1 MASSIGG
8 ISSSTA
14 SSIRGYGGLAS
25 GLDRDS
31 LIESMT
37 YATTAKIQAQ
47 KQKQQKLQWTQ
58 TSIRG
63 ISDKLIQFSQK
74 YRSYTSSTN
83 LSGSAFFNRTSI
95 TANGK
100 YADKVSVTG
109 NGSAASNIS
118 ISEVKQMAVNASMAM
133 NQSASSQALSTGAL
147 TSNLTEKMTV
157 STLEGQ
163 SLTFGY
169 GNKTYGIS
177 LTSGTTSDGYTYRYG
192 TAEEAVESINKQLAG
207 VSISS
212 SANTKKTLGDVVEAY
227 VDDAG
232 AVQLRTHG
240 DTAGNTVTLKGGS
253 AQAWKALGLEG
264 TDQAVTLTDSGT
276 SLSLAKQNLTE
287 EKSRASLLG
296 GKNLSFTYNGTTKS
310 ITLMSEADLLAK
322 GDEGLKALKDDI
334 QKKLNKEFG
343 TGRIQVSLSANNELQ
358 FETTRPDKPTHID
371 PNDPD
376 KNTYAAD
383 GSSILSLSGGSSGVL
398 GLTGA
403 LGVDYGT
410 SNRLNIGTSL
420 ENSGLKALKNL
431 EGLSVTEKNTSG
443 VDVTFTGIKAHAYNN
458 ATDAQKKDL
467 LDGKLDFSDIKLNI
481 KINGEDI
488 VDNSGDAPK
497 DLTYASSISQ
507 IMNAINSSDAG
518 VKISYLSNA
527 DKFTM
532 EATSSGASGRIEI
545 GGTGA
550 ELLFGTKDETGP
562 DKMGYS
568 VTEGKDALIKV
579 KYAGSN
585 EEVELVRGSNSF
597 SLDGMNVTL
606 NGTFKADNSSDA
618 ITFTAKVDADKITSA
633 VSEMI
638 TAYNEALEL
647 ITKEVGTKPAR
658 GYAPLTDQ
666 QRDELS
672 ESQIEKWEEKAKEG
686 LLFNDTDI
694 RGLADKMRFIFPSG
708 SEDKRLLESM
718 GITTSNSYADN
729 GKLVF
734 DETKFRA
741 VLESDPESVQQLF
754 SRPAG
759 TNGPDDK
766 GGFMARVGNIFE
778 MYASTTGSTKGIL
791 VERAGSTYA
800 PTSILNNAIQKQ
812 LNSIDVELKKLNKR
826 LTTETDR
833 YISQFTY
840 LETMISQMNS
850 QSSYLSQLGGA

>member
-37 YATTAKIQAQ
+37 YATTSKIQVQ

-74 YRSYTSSTN
+74 YRSYTSSSN
-83 LSGSAFFNRTSI
+83 LSSSSFFNRTSI
-95 TANGK
+95 TANG
-100 YADKVSVTG
+100 ANAGKVTVTG
-109 NGSAASNIS
+109 NGSAASNMS
-118 ISEVKQMAVNASMAM
+118 ITEIKQMAVNASMAM
-133 NQSASSQALSTGAL
+133 NKSASNQSLSTGEL
-147 TSNLTEKMTV
+147 PSDLNTEKIV
-157 STLEGQ
+157 STLENQ

-192 TAEEAVESINKQLAG
+192 TAAEAVESINKQLAG

-212 SANTKKTLGDVVEAY
+212 SANTKKSLGDVVEAY
-227 VDDAG
+227 VGDGDT
-232 AVQLRTHG
+232 VQFRTHG

-253 AQAWKALGLEG
+253 AQAWKALGLGG
-264 TDQAVTLTDSGT
+264 TDQAVTLTENGS
-276 SLSLAKQNLTE
+276 SLTNQNLTE
-287 EKSRASLLG
+287 KKSVASLLG
-296 GKNLSFTYNGTTKS
+296 GKSLSFTYNGTTKS
-310 ITLMSEADLLAK
+310 ITLPSEEKLKEA
-322 GDEGLKALKDDI
+322 GGLNALKEDI
-334 QKKLNKEFG
+334 QKQLNKEFG
-343 TGRIQVSLSANNELQ
+343 TGRIQVSLSDKNELQ
-358 FETTRPDKPTHID
+358 FKTIRPDKTEQD
-371 PNDPD
+371 PNDPN
-376 KNTYAAD
+376 KKVPAAD
-383 GSSILSLSGGSSGVL
+383 ESSILSLSGGSSGVL

-410 SNRLNIGTSL
+410 SNRLNTGTSL
-420 ENSGLKALKNL
+420 ENSGLAIPDMKVEVDGVTLTGMKA
-431 EGLSVTEKNTSG
+431 
-443 VDVTFTGIKAHAYNN
+443 FAYNN
-458 ATDAQKKDL
+458 AGLSDDDKKKLLKGELDL
-467 LDGKLDFSDIKLNI
+467 SDIKLNL
-481 KINGEDI
+481 KINGEEI
-488 VDNSGDAPK
+488 KDNSGDTPK
-497 DLTYASSISQ
+497 DLTYASSISK
-507 IMNAINSSDAG
+507 IISAINSSDAG
-518 VKISYLSNA
+518 VKVSYLSSA

-532 EATSSGASGRIEI
+532 EATSSGASGSIKLE
-545 GGTGA
+545 GAGA
-550 ELLFGTKDETGP
+550 ELLFGKP
-562 DKMGYS
+562 DVVDADGKVTASGDYTI
-568 VTEGKDALIKV
+568 TEGKDALIMV
-579 KYAGSN
+579 KYAGSDDP
-585 EEVELVRGSNSF
+585 VELVRGSNSF

-606 NGTFKADNSSDA
+606 NGTFKADEKNPSDA
-618 ITFTAKVDADKITSA
+618 ITFTAKVDVDKITNT

-647 ITKEVGTKPAR
+647 INKEVGTKPAR
-658 GYAPLTDQ
+658 GYEPLTDQ

-718 GITTSNSYADN
+718 GITTSDSYADN

-741 VLESDPESVQQLF
+741 ALESDPESVQQLF

-759 TNGPDDK
+759 TNNADDK

-800 PTSILNNAIQKQ
+800 PTSILNNSIQKQ
-812 LNSIDVELKKLNKR
+812 LNSIDDELKKLNKR
-826 LTTETDR
+826 LKTETDR
-833 YISQFTY
+833 YVSKFTY

-850 QSSYLSQLGGA
+850 QSSYLSQLGGGA

>member
-109 NGSAASNIS
+109 NGSAASNLS
-118 ISEVKQMAVNASMAM
+118 ISEVKQMAVNASMTM
-133 NQSASSQALSTGAL
+133 NQSASSQALSTGEVY
-147 TSNLTEKMTV
+147 SNLTKEITV

-212 SANTKKTLGDVVEAY
+212 SANTKKSLGDVVEAY
-227 VDDAG
+227 VGDG
-232 AVQLRTHG
+232 GSVQFRTHG

-253 AQAWKALGLEG
+253 AQAWKALGLEN
-264 TDQAVTLTDSGT
+264 TDQVVTLTDSGT
-276 SLSLAKQNLTE
+276 SLTGQNLTE
-287 EKSRASLLG
+287 PKSVAALLG
-296 GKNLSFTYNGTTKS
+296 GKSLSFTYNGTTKS

-322 GDEGLKALKDDI
+322 GDEGLKTLKDDI

-343 TGRIQVSLSANNELQ
+343 TGRIQVSLSAETTDANNDKKCKLQ
-358 FETTRPDKPTHID
+358 FETMRPDQNKP
-371 PNDPD
+371 
-376 KNTYAAD
+376 D

-420 ENSGLKALKNL
+420 ENSGLKALEN
-431 EGLSVTEKNTSG
+431 LSVKAQNSDGEE
-443 VDVTFTGIKAHAYNN
+443 VELTGMKAYAYNHAGLD
-458 ATDAQKKDL
+458 ATKKQEL
-467 LDGKLDFSDIKLNI
+467 VDGQLELSDIKLSI
-481 KINGEDI
+481 KINSDEEIEG
-488 VDNSGDAPK
+488 
-497 DLTYASSISQ
+497 LTYASSISQ

-518 VKISYLSNA
+518 VKVSYLSNA

-550 ELLFGTKDETGP
+550 ELLFGKLDGTETGE
-562 DKMGYS
+562 DGQIIKTGYS
-568 VTEGKDALIKV
+568 ITEGQDALIMV
-579 KYAGSN
+579 KYAGSD

-606 NGTFKADNSSDA
+606 NGTFKADPSDA

-686 LLFNDTDI
+686 MLFNDTDI

-708 SEDKRLLESM
+708 SEDKRLMESM

-741 VLESDPESVQQLF
+741 VLESDPESVQQFF
-754 SRPAG
+754 SRPSG

-766 GGFMARVGNIFE
+766 GGFMARVGSIFE

-812 LNSIDVELKKLNKR
+812 LNSIDEELKKLNKR

>member
-147 TSNLTEKMTV
+147 SSDFVTPNVVV

-212 SANTKKTLGDVVEAY
+212 SANTKKSLGDVVEAY
-227 VDDAG
+227 VGDG
-232 AVQLRTHG
+232 GSVQFRTHG

-253 AQAWKALGLEG
+253 AQAWKALGLEN
-264 TDQAVTLTDSGT
+264 TDQVVPLTDSGT
-276 SLSLAKQNLTE
+276 SLTGQNLTE
-287 EKSRASLLG
+287 NKSLASLLG
-296 GKNLSFTYNGTTKS
+296 EKNLSFTYNGTTKS
-310 ITLMSEADLLAK
+310 ITLPSQSALET
-322 GDEGLKALKDDI
+322 GGLGTLKDHI
-334 QKKLNKEFG
+334 QTQLNKEFG

-358 FETTRPDKPTHID
+358 FETMRPDQNKP
-371 PNDPD
+371 
-376 KNTYAAD
+376 D

-410 SNRLNIGTSL
+410 SNRLNTNTSL
-420 ENSGLKALKNL
+420 ENSGLKALEKM
-431 EGLSVTEKNTSG
+431 SVKVG
-443 VDVTFTGIKAHAYNN
+443 DVTLTGMKAFAYNN
-458 ATDAQKKDL
+458 ANLSDDDKQKLLNGQLELSDL
-467 LDGKLDFSDIKLNI
+467 SDTELDLV
-481 KINGEDI
+481 INGETI
-488 VDNSGDAPK
+488 KG
-497 DLTYASSISQ
+497 LTYASPISK
-507 IMNAINSSDAG
+507 IISTINSSDAG
-518 VKISYLSNA
+518 VKVSYLSNA

-550 ELLFGTKDETGP
+550 ELLFGKLNGEEEVNGQKVKT
-562 DKMGYS
+562 GYS
-568 VTEGKDALIKV
+568 ITEGQDALIMV
-579 KYAGSN
+579 RYAGSDKD
-585 EEVELVRGSNSF
+585 VELVRGSNSF

-606 NGTFKADNSSDA
+606 NGTFKADNASDA

-759 TNGPDDK
+759 TNGSDDK

>member
-147 TSNLTEKMTV
+147 SSDFVTPNVVV

-212 SANTKKTLGDVVEAY
+212 SANTKKSLGDVVEAY
-227 VDDAG
+227 VGDG
-232 AVQLRTHG
+232 GSVQFRTHG

-253 AQAWKALGLEG
+253 AQAWKALGLEN
-264 TDQAVTLTDSGT
+264 TDQVVPLTDSGT
-276 SLSLAKQNLTE
+276 SLTGQNLTE
-287 EKSRASLLG
+287 NKSLASLLG
-296 GKNLSFTYNGTTKS
+296 EKNLSFTYNGTTKS
-310 ITLMSEADLLAK
+310 ITLPSQSALET
-322 GDEGLKALKDDI
+322 GGLGTLKDHI
-334 QKKLNKEFG
+334 QTQLNKEFG

-358 FETTRPDKPTHID
+358 FETMRPDQNKP
-371 PNDPD
+371 
-376 KNTYAAD
+376 D

-410 SNRLNIGTSL
+410 SNRLNTNTSL

-431 EGLSVTEKNTSG
+431 NLSVSEENSNNET
-443 VDVTFTGIKAHAYNN
+443 VTFTGIKAHAYNN
-458 ATDAQKKDL
+458 ATVEEKKKL
-467 LDGKLDFSDIKLNI
+467 LDGELDFSDIKLNLV
-481 KINGEDI
+481 INDEPIEG
-488 VDNSGDAPK
+488 
-497 DLTYASSISQ
+497 LTYGSSISK
-507 IMNAINSSDAG
+507 IISTINSSDAG
-518 VKISYLSNA
+518 VKVNYLSNA

-550 ELLFGTKDETGP
+550 ELLFGAKDETDP

-568 VTEGKDALIKV
+568 ITKGQDALIMV
-579 KYAGSN
+579 KYAGSD

-606 NGTFKADNSSDA
+606 NGTFKADPSDA

-759 TNGPDDK
+759 TNGSDDK
-766 GGFMARVGNIFE
+766 GGFMARVGSIFE

>member
-147 TSNLTEKMTV
+147 PSDLTTTKTV
-157 STLEGQ
+157 SMLEGQ
-163 SLTFGY
+163 SLMFGY

-227 VDDAG
+227 VGDG
-232 AVQLRTHG
+232 GSVQFRTHG

-253 AQAWKALGLEG
+253 AQAWEALGLGG

-276 SLSLAKQNLTE
+276 NLTNHSKLTQ
-287 EKSRASLLG
+287 EKEVASLLG
-296 GKNLSFTYNGTTKS
+296 GKNLSFTYNGTTKT
-310 ITLMSEADLLAK
+310 ITLLSEEKLKEA
-322 GDEGLKALKDDI
+322 GGLNALKDDI
-334 QKKLNKEFG
+334 QEKLNKEFG

-358 FETTRPDKPTHID
+358 FKTTRPDQK
-371 PNDPD
+371 DPD
-376 KNTYAAD
+376 DSSKYAAD

-410 SNRLNIGTSL
+410 SNRLNTNTSL
-420 ENSGLKALKNL
+420 ENSGLKALDNLKNL
-431 EGLSVTEKNTSG
+431 SVSG
-443 VDVTFTGIKAHAYNN
+443 TNSNGDVVTFTGIKAHAYNN
-458 ATDAQKKDL
+458 ATNDEKTKL
-467 LDGKLDFSDIKLNI
+467 LNGELDFSDIKLNL
-481 KINGEDI
+481 KINDTEIEG
-488 VDNSGDAPK
+488 
-497 DLTYASSISQ
+497 LTYGSPISK
-507 IMNAINSSDAG
+507 IISTINSSDAG
-518 VKISYLSNA
+518 VKVNYLSNA

-550 ELLFGTKDETGP
+550 ELLFGTKDETDP

-568 VTEGKDALIKV
+568 ITEGQDALLMV
-579 KYAGSN
+579 RYAGSD
-585 EEVELVRGSNSF
+585 EDVELVRGSNSF

-606 NGTFKADNSSDA
+606 NGTFKADNSSEA